1 MLMTESAVQTPALTH
16 TIETDLDQHWH
27 DYMWCGLGEARK
39 MELRLTCNGWEEDGE
54 NRQENVGAAHGCD
67 LK

>member
-1 MLMTESAVQTPALTH
+1 MLMIESAVQMPALTH

-27 DYMWCGLGEARK
+27 GYMWWGLGV

-54 NRQENVGAAHGCD
+54 NRQEKVRAAHGCD

>member
-1 MLMTESAVQTPALTH
+1 
-16 TIETDLDQHWH
+16 
-27 DYMWCGLGEARK
+27 

-54 NRQENVGAAHGCD
+54 NRQEKVRAAHGCD